1 MKRDDISAVFEGA
14 TKEQIDKIMALNGA
28 DITKAKGELDD
39 IKNQLKT
46 AQDELTKAKEA
57 GSKLEEAQ
65 KTAVALQVELDG
77 MKHTESVRLMR
88 EKVSGETKVPAS
100 LLTGETEEDCKAQA
114 EQILAFAKPSGY
126 PSLPDGGEARGAGG
140 TSSTAQQFAEW
151 SKNLI

>member
-114 EQILAFAKPSGY
+114 EQILAFAKPSY
-126 PSLPDGGEARGAGG
+126 PSLPDGGEARGTGG
-140 TSSTAQQFAEW
+140 TTTAQQFAEW

>member
-88 EKVSGETKVPAS
+88 AKVSKETKVPAE
-100 LLTGETEEDCKAQA
+100 LLTGETEDDCKKQA
-114 EQILAFAKPSGY
+114 DAILAFANPSY
-126 PSLPDGGEARGAGG
+126 PSLPDGGEARGTGG
-140 TSSTAQQFAEW
+140 TTTAQQFAEW

>member
-65 KTAVALQVELDG
+65 KTAVALQVELDT

-126 PSLPDGGEARGAGG
+126 PSLPDGGEARGTGG
-140 TSSTAQQFAEW
+140 TTTAQQFAEW